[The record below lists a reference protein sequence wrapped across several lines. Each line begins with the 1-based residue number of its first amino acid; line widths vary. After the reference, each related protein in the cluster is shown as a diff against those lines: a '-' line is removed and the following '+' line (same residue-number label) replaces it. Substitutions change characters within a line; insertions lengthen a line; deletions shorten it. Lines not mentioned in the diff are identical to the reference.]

1 MRKRSVIIIAVAAAF
16 SVAAGAHAE
25 HRVSVLHQTLA
36 YSPEQAATPDG
47 ARRLVARIDGA
58 ALTMCRGRMTSFW
71 DRPHRADIATCR
83 SKAVARAVAE
93 LNAPAV
99 TAAYAEDQDRRVAAR

>member
-1 MRKRSVIIIAVAAAF
+1 MRKSSAIIIAVAAAL
-16 SVAAGAHAE
+16 SVATGAHAE

-36 YSPEQAATPDG
+36 YSPEQAATPEG
-47 ARRLVARIDGA
+47 ARRLVARIDSA
-58 ALTMCRGRMTSFW
+58 ALMMCRGRMTSFW
-71 DRPHRADIATCR
+71 DRPNRSDIAACR

-99 TAAYAEDQDRRVAAR
+99 TAVYAEDQGRRLAAR